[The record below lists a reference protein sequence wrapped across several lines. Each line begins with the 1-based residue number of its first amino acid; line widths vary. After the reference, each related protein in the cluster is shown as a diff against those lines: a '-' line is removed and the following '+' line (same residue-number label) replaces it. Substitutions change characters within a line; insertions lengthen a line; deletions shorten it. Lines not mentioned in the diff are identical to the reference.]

1 MIQTL
6 KYKLA
11 GMLKREDQR
20 SDKILKNVL
29 LSFGV
34 KAGSIVVG
42 LLLVPLTINYI
53 NPVQYGIWLTIS
65 SVVSWMSFFDIGM
78 GNGLRNKLAA
88 AIALEQYDKA
98 KKYVSTTYATL
109 ALISAALLL
118 LLFLVNPLFDWRS
131 ILSIPASMAENMQ
144 SLVLIVFSA
153 FCCQF
158 VIQLINIVLTA
169 THEPALSGLISFLG
183 QLALLISVLI
193 LKYTVPGNLHLL
205 VAVLTAVPLL
215 VLLIASVVLY
225 AGKLKR
231 MAPSIKS
238 VDFSYARD
246 ILQVGG
252 SFFFI
257 QIGALVLFQT
267 DNIIITKLLGPQAV
281 SEFNVA
287 YKLFATVNMVFVI
300 IVTPYWSAFT
310 DAYTKHDFA
319 WMRRNMNLMRKI
331 WLLLSGMTL
340 LLLFFAPWIFR
351 LWLGHTLTVA
361 PALSVAIAVYV
372 VIYMWQTLH
381 VFFLNGLGKI
391 RLQLIWVTL
400 SALVNI
406 PLAIWLGK
414 SWGNAGIISANT
426 AVFFLMGI
434 LFYYQSELILTQKAK
449 GIWAK

>member
-53 NPVQYGIWLTIS
+53 NPMQYGIWLTIS

-118 LLFLVNPLFDWRS
+118 LLFLVNPLFDWRA

-193 LKYTVPGNLHLL
+193 LKYTVPGSLHLL

-215 VLLIASVVLY
+215 VLLVASIVLY

-231 MAPSIKS
+231 MAPSIRS

-267 DNIIITKLLGPQAV
+267 DNIIITKLLGPQSV

-310 DAYTKHDFA
+310 DAYTKQDFA

-340 LLLFFAPWIFR
+340 LLLFCAPWVFR
-351 LWLGHTLTVA
+351 LWLGDTLTVS
-361 PALSVAIAVYV
+361 PTLSIAIAVYV